1 MSNTWKELDAE
12 QKKEAPP
19 STCRY
24 CGEPI
29 YWETLRGGK
38 KRPVNATDFER
49 HVCEKRGAGEN
60 PPRKEA
66 EMPTNKGKCPHGEFI
81 LTEGCPQCIA
91 ERQAREAAK
100 AEETVDRDTE
110 SLAENQQGQLEL
122 ATDEISLQE
131 EPAPELIGTQLAE
144 EAGIVEAEE
153 SDELYHAPYNA
164 AYHAPYRLQ
173 DGSIVPGVTTVLKVL
188 DKGEQLQ
195 DWIWE
200 CGRQGLDYREVR
212 DAAGRVGTITHR
224 LIASHLR
231 GETAD
236 YQPLAVHPDEAD
248 RAERCFLKYLAWEKK
263 NPLTPVMIEERLI
276 SELFKFGGTPDL
288 LAEINGE
295 FVLIDFKTS
304 GRIYED
310 YFCQVAAYRKLLEE
324 QDWPIA
330 HVWILRI
337 SPDDDQYEVGIQLDF
352 ERDWQIFQHALGI
365 YKLRGC
371 Q

>member
-1 MSNTWKELDAE
+1 
-12 QKKEAPP
+12 
-19 STCRY
+19 
-24 CGEPI
+24 
-29 YWETLRGGK
+29 
-38 KRPVNATDFER
+38 
-49 HVCEKRGAGEN
+49 
-60 PPRKEA
+60 
-66 EMPTNKGKCPHGEFI
+66 MPTDKGKCPHGEFI
-81 LTEGCPQCIA
+81 LTEGCPQCMA
-91 ERQAREAAK
+91 EKQA
-100 AEETVDRDTE
+100 E
-110 SLAENQQGQLEL
+110 STTG
-122 ATDEISLQE
+122 ATTGRLPLWE
-131 EPAPELIGTQLAE
+131 EPAPEWIGAQLSE
-144 EAGIVEAEE
+144 ENGIVEAEE
-153 SDELYHAPYNA
+153 NDELYHAPYNA